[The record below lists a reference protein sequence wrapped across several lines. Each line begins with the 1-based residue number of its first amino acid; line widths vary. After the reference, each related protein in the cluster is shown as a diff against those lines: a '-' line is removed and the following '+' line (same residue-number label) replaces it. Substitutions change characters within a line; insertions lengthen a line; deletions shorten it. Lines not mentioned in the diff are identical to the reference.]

1 MDDITKSKK
10 SLLKSKD
17 EKKIKLNMFVTKTL
31 LSIIVVL
38 AVLITSNYNS
48 KFNLLMKEKVIN
60 SNWKFSYFNNKIS
73 SLFGK
78 SVLANP
84 METQS
89 VFYEQEKT
97 PLIKVIDD
105 KSKLIYDTNT
115 NINAIQSGIVVF
127 AGEKEGLGYTI
138 IIQGIDECDIWY
150 SNLINS
156 NIKLY
161 DYVEKGK
168 IIGEVN
174 NYLLIDIIK
183 NKKHLNYEEYIK
195 QV

>member
-78 SVLANP
+78 SVLAIP
-84 METQS
+84 KETQS

-156 NIKLY
+156 NVKLY